1 MYLASFG
8 VSLSL
13 VCELLSRRLFILF
26 LPFVLPPLLLLLL
39 LLPLPLSESDEL
51 DSKVDEKED
60 VFEEDDELLGKAS
73 TMRGG

>member
-1 MYLASFG
+1 MYLASFE

-39 LLPLPLSESDEL
+39 LPLPLSESDEL
-51 DSKVDEKED
+51 DSKVDEED